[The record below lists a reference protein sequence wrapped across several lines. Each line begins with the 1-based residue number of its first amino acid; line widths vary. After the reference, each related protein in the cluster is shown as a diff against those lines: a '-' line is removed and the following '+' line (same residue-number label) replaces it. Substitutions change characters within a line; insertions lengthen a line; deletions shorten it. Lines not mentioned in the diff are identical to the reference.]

1 MLRRTQEMEGMKLV
15 GVDESI
21 GKLHDFYF
29 DDDTWIIRYLVAETG
44 PWLFGRKILIAPQA
58 ITGQNW
64 EDGEFETELTQE
76 DVNESPDI
84 SLNEPVSRQHEI
96 ALHDYYS
103 WPYYWT
109 PSLSGLGSAPTA
121 APMPIPPTLTGVP
134 MDSAVE
140 EEVEAAMENA
150 RDPHLRSV
158 REVTGYTVEASD
170 GDAGSVT
177 NFFVDTVDWTI
188 RYLVVDTG
196 RWLPGKKV
204 LVAPAWLERI
214 SWPKHTV
221 HFNMTRAKI
230 EQSPEYN
237 PMSVVD
243 RAREEELYAYY
254 GFPGYWLF

>member
-44 PWLFGRKILIAPQA
+44 PWLFGRKVLIAPQA

-64 EDGEFETELTQE
+64 EDDEFETKLTQE

-109 PSLSGLGSAPTA
+109 PSLSGIGNAPTA
-121 APMPIPPTLTGVP
+121 APNL
-134 MDSAVE
+134 SA
-140 EEVEAAMENA
+140 
-150 RDPHLRSV
+150 R
-158 REVTGYTVEASD
+158 ASMILK
-170 GDAGSVT
+170 
-177 NFFVDTVDWTI
+177 F
-188 RYLVVDTG
+188 
-196 RWLPGKKV
+196 
-204 LVAPAWLERI
+204 
-214 SWPKHTV
+214 
-221 HFNMTRAKI
+221 
-230 EQSPEYN
+230 SPE
-237 PMSVVD
+237 PMPRPPEMTM
-243 RAREEELYAYY
+243 RAEVSSGRSD
-254 GFPGYWLF
+254 FDNS